1 MIYTSEQIEKEV
13 SRCRGTWVKRKNL
26 RSRLKNE
33 SNSEVYSKI
42 SEVKGKIRDLRAM
55 AAKESVL
62 RFWYAELT
70 KYELMIL
77 E

>member
-1 MIYTSEQIEKEV
+1 MIYTSEQIEAEV
-13 SRCRGTWVKRKNL
+13 SRCRGTWVKRRNL
-26 RSRLKNE
+26 RARLKNE
-33 SNSEVYSKI
+33 SNTEVKKKI
-42 SEVKGKIRDLRAM
+42 NEVKGKIRDLRAM
-55 AAKESVL
+55 AAKESTL